1 MKYLKMLGVAI
12 VAVVALTAWFG
23 AGSASATVLCK
34 SATNPC
40 LEKWP
45 AGTQLDLELAK
56 KGVWED
62 SIFGTIFQECTYSTI
77 KGKVSTAGNAF
88 ETVKAPLE
96 AVYWGNPESTC
107 SREGDLLLRWGE
119 LEIHSIPGTN
129 NGTLTDI
136 TTQWTIAGTN
146 CVYGFTS
153 GTDIGTI
160 KGGNPATV
168 EINVIVPP
176 LSGTCTTKYRWT
188 ATYQVS
194 QPAPLYVEP
203 S

>member
-1 MKYLKMLGVAI
+1 MKHLKMLGA
-12 VAVVALTAWFG
+12 VALAALALIAFLGT
-23 AGSASATVLCK
+23 GSASATVLCK
-34 SATNPC
+34 TATNPC

-45 AGTQLDLELAK
+45 AGTQLDLGLEG

-62 SIFGTIFQECTYSTI
+62 SIFGTIFQECTSSTI
-77 KGKVSTAGNAF
+77 KGKVTTGGSAF

-96 AVYWGNPESTC
+96 GVYWGNPESTC
-107 SREGDLLLRWGE
+107 TREGDLLLRWGE
-119 LEIHSIPGTN
+119 FEIHSIAGTN

-153 GTDIGTI
+153 GTDVGTI
-160 KGGNPATV
+160 KGGNPATL

-188 ATYQVS
+188 AKYTFAPS
-194 QPAPLYVEP
+194 PLYIEP